1 MPMQAFLLM
10 CGVVSKDPGV
20 GDVVDQT
27 MSLLHFPDR
36 NC

>member
-1 MPMQAFLLM
+1 M

-20 GDVVDQT
+20 GDVADQT